1 MRFCLAILLAS
12 MFVFSCG
19 ATDNA
24 EWEAGVAKV
33 KITPSHFMWMSGY
46 GGRTVPADGKLT
58 DIWAK
63 ALVLRDPNGREAV
76 LITADLIG
84 IGVEST
90 KVIAAALQK
99 NHG

>member
-46 GGRTVPADGKLT
+46 GGRT
-58 DIWAK
+58 
-63 ALVLRDPNGREAV
+63 
-76 LITADLIG
+76 
-84 IGVEST
+84 
-90 KVIAAALQK
+90 
-99 NHG
+99 